1 VQFGTPDL
9 LRSYWDR
16 GAKMETVFVVSLV
29 IFTIIIAAA
38 ALGLIR
44 VILHLRS
51 VVKTLDALDGGVQ
64 VIVAQTSTVPSTV
77 DSVNKNLAPVR
88 NFAESI

>member
-1 VQFGTPDL
+1 MPDQL
-9 LRSYWDR
+9 QSYWDK
-16 GAKMETVFVVSLV
+16 GITMETVFVVSLL

-44 VILHLRS
+44 VILHLRA
-51 VVKTLDALDGGVQ
+51 VVKTLDALDGGVA

-77 DSVNKNLAPVR
+77 DSVNASLAPVR

>member
-1 VQFGTPDL
+1 MPVQL
-9 LRSYWDR
+9 QSYWDK
-16 GAKMETVFVVSLV
+16 GITMETVFVVSLV

-44 VILHLRS
+44 VILHLRA
-51 VVKTLDALDGGVQ
+51 VVKTLDALDGGVA

-77 DSVNKNLAPVR
+77 DSVNASLAPVR